1 MATSIFSHND
11 QYSRLEAKLKREL
24 GESILSLLAEE
35 DVEDIV
41 LNPDSSLWDKRRVA
55 GFVPAGTMPPATA
68 ASALGTIAACRGTR
82 VESRAPHPRN
92 RIAVGRQPL

>member
-1 MATSIFSHND
+1 MATSIISHND

-41 LNPDSSLWDKRRVA
+41 LNPDSSLWVKRRSA
-55 GFVPAGTMPPATA
+55 GFVPAGTMPP
-68 ASALGTIAACRGTR
+68 GTSVSKR
-82 VESRAPHPRN
+82 
-92 RIAVGRQPL
+92 